1 MRNSQLLLQPV
12 ASSMTLASSLRTQS
26 MARLIPKVQFDT
38 RTLGC
43 AILCLGLVACGSPA
57 EVSAS
62 ASQTN
67 GPASLSSPKA
77 QPVKDTPNA
86 PASAPKLSKKE
97 FEEKLFT
104 LIQGIQAPD
113 DLSKARVEA
122 LTQLQLVATEVDGTW
137 DAQGYLE
144 SGSPYSFG
152 FNQYAPDDKRV
163 VIRLPDEKQYDPHR
177 RRSCIFALTALH
189 DKLKATGYQ
198 DGEFPGPDNKPQA
211 WQYWKDQQSLLVDYT
226 YHATSEESRCI
237 HSITIEMIIKD

>member
-1 MRNSQLLLQPV
+1 
-12 ASSMTLASSLRTQS
+12 

-97 FEEKLFT
+97 FEEKLFA
-104 LIQGIQAPD
+104 LIHGIQGTS
-113 DLSKARVEA
+113 DLSKARVETLTHFA
-122 LTQLQLVATEVDGTW
+122 LSANEVDGTW
-137 DAQGYLE
+137 STQGSLD
-144 SGSPYSFG
+144 SGSAYSFD
-152 FNQYAPDDKRV
+152 FSQYASDDKRV
-163 VIRLPDEKQYDPHR
+163 GIHLPDEKRYDPQQR
-177 RRSCIFALTALH
+177 RPCVLALNGLH
-189 DKLKATGYQ
+189 DKLKTMGYQ
-198 DGEFPGPDNKPQA
+198 YSEFPGPHNRPQA
-211 WQYWKDQQSLLVDYT
+211 WQYWKGRQSLLVDYT
-226 YHATSEESRCI
+226 YRPKPEDNEAACVYAV
-237 HSITIEMIIKD
+237 TIEMIIED